1 MVFQTINL
9 DDESNLK
16 TRHAKQERERE
27 CVWCVEE
34 GNGKKTGGINALW
47 TRTYMLIL
55 VRKKN

>member
-27 CVWCVEE
+27 SVWCVEE
-34 GNGKKTGGINALW
+34 GNGKKTGGIMD
-47 TRTYMLIL
+47 TYLH
-55 VRKKN
+55 VNFGQKKN